1 MKMKRDKTDTRAARP
16 RRRRSSLP
24 AVLRDMRL
32 SLLAF
37 AALVCL
43 ACLGGWLLRR
53 TLLQNARQTGLA
65 LARSYAEETHS
76 NLTVY
81 ETLVN
86 YGTANLNTRMELG
99 DDTETLFAWAQLY
112 FDRLTAVLGDCVV
125 RPFLFMDGEILNTMD
140 QTPMEVDPAYIA
152 TERDW
157 YKLALDA
164 QGAVA
169 FTDLYTDVVTGEP
182 VLSAVQ
188 MCADGSTVLGFD
200 IFPRNF
206 HYEDT
211 SISLDTGDSFFL
223 CDGSGMLLYARTEL
237 DADEQTLRDYC
248 ADLLQKV
255 QVGDLDEYDDFIR
268 DLDGQKRAVYVY
280 RMQNGWYTVV
290 TTPYSSIL
298 QDTRLF
304 IPVLGLILAVY
315 LLVLVL
321 TAWRESRYQQRIGRT
336 NETVRVLG
344 NSYYA
349 LYRIDYGANT
359 YEMIKGS
366 DYVRA
371 RLAPEGSYDD
381 LLRVVGE
388 VIEPRAYDEFL
399 RSFSTDNIRD
409 LVRRRVRDF
418 GGEFQRLFTD
428 GYHWVS
434 VRVLFDE
441 SLAPQEVVLCFR
453 EVEQEK
459 QQQMRERQV
468 LEDALAVARQN
479 EISKQAFFSNMSH
492 DMRTPLNA
500 IVGLSELAERCDDPA
515 RVRERLGKIN
525 TASRQLLGLINDIL
539 DMSRMEQGKVVLN
552 EQEFDLRRCVQ
563 DCLEPFRFQAERENK
578 TLSVDL
584 QMEQA
589 RVLGDPMRIGQI
601 LNNLLSN
608 AFKFTGEGGHI
619 DLRVEQMDRGE
630 YAKYKIVVQDDGIG
644 MSADFLP
651 HLFEP
656 YSREMRFSA
665 RQTAGTGLGM
675 PITRNLVSQMNGE
688 INVESEQ
695 GKGTVFTLV
704 LPFAAA
710 ADAPSP
716 DPETTADRAQ
726 SLAGKRILLAEDN
739 EVNMEITTELLGLN
753 GVQVTQAWNG
763 REALE
768 LFAASEPFAFDAI
781 LMDMQMPEMDGCEAA
796 RRIRALR
803 RPDAGRIP
811 ILAVTANAFAEDIAA
826 TTAAGMNAHV
836 SKPIDFGILCRTLG
850 ELTGA
855 APDLQTP

>member
-1 MKMKRDKTDTRAARP
+1 MRMKRDKNAPRATRP
-16 RRRRSSLP
+16 RRRSSLP
-24 AVLRDMRL
+24 AVLRAMRL

-86 YGTANLNTRMELG
+86 YGTANLNTRMEQG
-99 DDTETLFAWAQLY
+99 DDTEDLFAWAQLY
-112 FDRLTAVLGDCVV
+112 FDRLTAVLGDGVV
-125 RPFLFMDGEILNTMD
+125 SPFLFKDGEILNTMD
-140 QTPMEVDPAYIA
+140 QTPMEVDPTYIA

-157 YKLALDA
+157 YRLALDA
-164 QGAVA
+164 QGAVV

-206 HYEDT
+206 HYEGT
-211 SISLDTGDSFFL
+211 SLDLDAGDSFFL
-223 CDGSGMLLYARTEL
+223 CDGSGVLLYARTEL
-237 DADEQTLRDYC
+237 DVSEQTLRDYC
-248 ADLLQKV
+248 ADLLKKV
-255 QVGDLDEYDDFIR
+255 RAGELGEYDDFIR
-268 DLDGQKRAVYVY
+268 DKDGQKRAVYVY
-280 RMQNGWYTVV
+280 PMQNGWYTVV

-298 QDTRLF
+298 RDIRLF

-315 LLVLVL
+315 LLVLAF

-349 LYRIDYGANT
+349 LYRVDYGANT
-359 YEMIKGS
+359 YETIKGS

-371 RLAPEGSYDD
+371 RLAPVGPYDD
-381 LLRVVGE
+381 LLRVAGE

-399 RSFSTDNIRD
+399 RSFSTGNIRD

-418 GGEFQRLFTD
+418 GGEFQRRFSD
-428 GYHWVS
+428 GYRWVS

-500 IVGLSELAERCDDPA
+500 IVGLSELAEHCDDPA
-515 RVRERLGKIN
+515 KVRERLGKIN

-552 EQEFDLRRCVQ
+552 EQQFDLRRCVQ
-563 DCLEPFRFQAERENK
+563 DCLEPFRFQAEKENK
-578 TLSVDL
+578 TLTADL
-584 QMEQA
+584 QIEDA
-589 RVLGDPMRIGQI
+589 RLMGDPMRIGQI

-619 DLRVEQMDRGE
+619 TLRVEQMDRGE

-644 MSADFLP
+644 MSAEFLP

-704 LPFAAA
+704 LPFAVAE
-710 ADAPSP
+710 DAPAP
-716 DPETTADRAQ
+716 APETTADRTQ

-803 RPDAGRIP
+803 RPDAARIP

>member
-1 MKMKRDKTDTRAARP
+1 MKRNTSPTPAR
-16 RRRRSSLP
+16 RKKRGILLAVARS
-24 AVLRDMRL
+24 MRL

-86 YGTANLNTRMELG
+86 YGTANLNLRMAQGDGPDEL
-99 DDTETLFAWAQLY
+99 LAWAQLY
-112 FDRLTAVLGDCVV
+112 FDRLTAVLGNGVV
-125 RPFLFMDGEILNTMD
+125 SPFLYLDGDILNTVG
-140 QTPMEVDPAYIA
+140 QTPMEVDPTYVA

-157 YKLALDA
+157 YILALNA
-164 QGAVA
+164 QGQVA
-169 FTDLYTDVVTGEP
+169 FTDLYTDVVTGKP

-188 MCADGSTVLGFD
+188 VCEDGRTVLGFD
-200 IFPRNF
+200 IFPQNF
-206 HYEDT
+206 HYDDT
-211 SISLDTGDSFFL
+211 ALDLDAGDSFLL
-223 CDGSGMLLYARTEL
+223 CDGQGILLYARTDLDVDEALLREYCASLLAKAQAGEL
-237 DADEQTLRDYC
+237 DA
-248 ADLLQKV
+248 
-255 QVGDLDEYDDFIR
+255 YDAYVW
-268 DLDGQKRAVYVY
+268 DLDGEKRAAYFY
-280 RMQNGWYTVV
+280 QMQNGWYSVV

-298 QDTRLF
+298 RDIRLF
-304 IPVLGLILAVY
+304 IPVLGLILGVY
-315 LLVLVL
+315 LAVLAL
-321 TAWRESRYQQRIGRT
+321 GAWREYRHQESIGRT

-366 DYVRA
+366 DYVRG
-371 RLAPEGSYDD
+371 RLPQTGSYDD

-399 RSFSTDNIRD
+399 HSFSTRNIRD

-418 GGEFQRLFTD
+418 GGEFRRRFTD
-428 GYHWVS
+428 GYRWVS

-468 LEDALAVARQN
+468 LEDALDLAHQN
-479 EISKQAFFSNMSH
+479 EVSKQAFFSNMSH

-500 IVGLSELAERCDDPA
+500 IVGLSELAEHSDDPA
-515 RVRERLGKIN
+515 KVRDHLAKIN

-552 EQEFDLRRCVQ
+552 KQEFDLRRCIQECV
-563 DCLEPFRFQAERENK
+563 DPFRFQAEREQK
-578 TLSVDL
+578 ILDVHMQMDDL
-584 QMEQA
+584 QL
-589 RVLGDPMRIGQI
+589 LGDPMRISQI

-608 AFKFTGEGGHI
+608 AFKFTAQGGHI
-619 DLRVEQMDRGE
+619 RLRVDQIDRGD
-630 YAKYKIVVQDDGIG
+630 YAKYKLVVQDDGIG
-644 MSADFLP
+644 MSAEFLP

-656 YSREMRFSA
+656 YSRETRFSA
-665 RQTAGTGLGM
+665 RQTTGTGLGM
-675 PITRNLVSQMNGE
+675 PITRNLVAQMNGE
-688 INVESEQ
+688 ITVESEQ
-695 GKGTVFTLV
+695 GKGTVFTVV
-704 LPFAAA
+704 LPFEVAAGTSRPA
-710 ADAPSP
+710 SADAPP
-716 DPETTADRAQ
+716 GDAP
-726 SLAGKRILLAEDN
+726 SLAGKKILLAEDN
-739 EVNMEITTELLGLN
+739 EVNMEITTELLGMYD
-753 GVQVTQAWNG
+753 VQVTQAWNG
-763 REALE
+763 REALDA
-768 LFAASEPFAFDAI
+768 FAASEPYYFDAI

-803 RPDAGRIP
+803 RPDAASIP

-836 SKPIDFGILCRTLG
+836 SKPIDFGILCRTLSD
-850 ELTGA
+850 LTDA
-855 APDLQTP
+855 APDAAPQNP